1 MIAAVVP
8 AASLS
13 GLHAAPDAPPGA
25 GGDAPAFSEAFERA
39 EAPRGKAAAGR
50 GKGLPVGDEGEGA
63 SGERRDTRDDE
74 APVADLTG
82 LIPVA
87 LTVTLEAIAP
97 MTPSAE
103 PTPSSSC
110 RPCAGIHGAADTA
123 APALAAQWTPAQ
135 GRGDGVE
142 QGLAAAPLPGG
153 RASGRIAPQAILGR
167 AGHVQPDAGPGAGGP
182 MLDLGVRREGA
193 THGVSG
199 LVPDRML
206 VASEPTGKGALQP
219 PATALLPERKAEP
232 QLAALPLTPAARAA
246 PAPLPRVT
254 TGRSLRERATE
265 VTGPTL
271 APTPTAPAAFAPVAA
286 QPLDVSTQAWPAA
299 MMARIEALREAA
311 DAVDTSIRILPDAL
325 GAIDVSVRKDG
336 EVTHVH
342 LAAEQ
347 AQTARLLAEA
357 QPRLAELAD
366 ARGLRLQT
374 STAGT
379 GGGNAQ
385 PDARSQPQPQQPA
398 APPPASP
405 RARAETP
412 DHRIA

>member
-1 MIAAVVP
+1 MIAAVIP

-25 GGDAPAFSEAFERA
+25 GGDAPAFAEAFERA

-63 SGERRDTRDDE
+63 SEERRDTRDDE

-103 PTPSSSC
+103 PTSSSSC

-142 QGLAAAPLPGG
+142 QGLAAAPLPGEG
-153 RASGRIAPQAILGR
+153 R
-167 AGHVQPDAGPGAGGP
+167 GPGAGGP
-182 MLDLGVRREGA
+182 MLDLGVCHEGA

-219 PATALLPERKAEP
+219 PATELLPERKAER
-232 QLAALPLTPAARAA
+232 QLAALPLTPAARAE

-271 APTPTAPAAFAPVAA
+271 APTLTAPAAFAPVAA

-325 GAIDVSVRKDG
+325 GAIEVSVRKDG

-398 APPPASP
+398 APLPASP